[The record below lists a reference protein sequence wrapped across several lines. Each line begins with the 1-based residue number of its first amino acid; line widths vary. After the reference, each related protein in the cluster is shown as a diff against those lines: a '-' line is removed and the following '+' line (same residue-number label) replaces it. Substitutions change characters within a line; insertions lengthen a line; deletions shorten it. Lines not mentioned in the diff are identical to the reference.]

1 MIFKIVGIRRGFN
14 DIKSLRSPP
23 TTTSRAR
30 MSILTIKDLTKTNLA
45 GVRELN
51 TILLLNMNFSRTN
64 FLRYLK
70 SRTQEKEK
78 DMVDAL
84 EGLRGFL
91 L

>member
-1 MIFKIVGIRRGFN
+1 
-14 DIKSLRSPP
+14 
-23 TTTSRAR
+23 

-64 FLRYLK
+64 FLRYLNLK

-78 DMVDAL
+78 DMVDAH
-84 EGLRGFL
+84 LRAGR
-91 L
+91 

>member
-1 MIFKIVGIRRGFN
+1 
-14 DIKSLRSPP
+14 
-23 TTTSRAR
+23 

>member
-1 MIFKIVGIRRGFN
+1 
-14 DIKSLRSPP
+14 
-23 TTTSRAR
+23 

-64 FLRYLK
+64 FLRYIK